1 MHTEVEVLKL
11 GEYLFGV
18 NAYGGIDFLLLE
30 GTCKMQDN
38 LTRYTTKKTY
48 NNSTPSARGKA
59 EYLNEQVRVYTLNT
73 GLMTE
78 AEASK
83 MHHLL
88 ESTNV
93 CLWDNVEGVMRPV
106 VLTDNN
112 VAHKTY
118 KGEGR
123 NLIRYTITAE
133 LARDRQRR

>member
-1 MHTEVEVLKL
+1 
-11 GEYLFGV
+11 
-18 NAYGGIDFLLLE
+18 
-30 GTCKMQDN
+30 
-38 LTRYTTKKTY
+38 
-48 NNSTPSARGKA
+48 
-59 EYLNEQVRVYTLNT
+59 
-73 GLMTE
+73 MTE